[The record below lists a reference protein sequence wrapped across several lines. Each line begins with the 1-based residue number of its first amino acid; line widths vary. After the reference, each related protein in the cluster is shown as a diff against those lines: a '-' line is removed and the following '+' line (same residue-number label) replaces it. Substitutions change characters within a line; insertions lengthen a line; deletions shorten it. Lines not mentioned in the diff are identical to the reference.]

1 MANKNKKRTLIY
13 SLEIVYNEKGDAI
26 ENICE
31 GISTSNPVG
40 PIDSNFNYLEEY
52 FDNDTF
58 KLLDDIYIVGES

>member
-13 SLEIVYNEKGDAI
+13 TLEIVYNEKGDAI
-26 ENICE
+26 EHICE
-31 GISTSNPVG
+31 GISTSNPVW